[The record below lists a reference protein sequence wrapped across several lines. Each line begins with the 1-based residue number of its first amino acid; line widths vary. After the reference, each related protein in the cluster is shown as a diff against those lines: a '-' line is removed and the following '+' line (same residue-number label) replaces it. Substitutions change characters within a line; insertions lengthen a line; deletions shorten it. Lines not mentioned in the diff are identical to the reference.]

1 MRIVPPLAEVDPIQ
15 LGLMIST
22 SRLFQIKGYKVSADK
37 FGLGLRDRV
46 FLAVV
51 QRQQHLRR
59 ATPPLGEEIYRRL
72 RKTGI
77 ISWLNNSDQLH
88 FKPCVRPLK
97 PEIADFSLSK
107 AWLEFCRRNH
117 TRLCGL

>member
-1 MRIVPPLAEVDPIQ
+1 MRIVPPLAEADLIQ

-22 SRLFQIKGYKVSADK
+22 GRLFQIKGYKVSADK

-59 ATPPLGEEIYRRL
+59 ATPPPGGRDLQEAQEDRY
-72 RKTGI
+72 
-77 ISWLNNSDQLH
+77 H
-88 FKPCVRPLK
+88 FLA
-97 PEIADFSLSK
+97 E
-107 AWLEFCRRNH
+107 
-117 TRLCGL
+117 

>member
-1 MRIVPPLAEVDPIQ
+1 MRIVPLLEEVDLIQ

-51 QRQQHLRR
+51 QRQQHLRH
-59 ATPPLGEEIYRRL
+59 AIPPWGKRFTRGSGRQVSFLG
-72 RKTGI
+72 
-77 ISWLNNSDQLH
+77 
-88 FKPCVRPLK
+88 
-97 PEIADFSLSK
+97 
-107 AWLEFCRRNH
+107 
-117 TRLCGL
+117 